1 MVRRNGILK
10 KNTMKKHFL
19 LLTFCVCFLFNCK
32 ETRSQNLNLISVEEM
47 QELVH
52 LEDMQLVDVRTP
64 SEYNEGHVPNA
75 QNIDFWGED
84 FDAEIEELDKTKP
97 IIVYCKSGGRSAKC
111 ASKLAAKGF
120 EKIYDLKGGF
130 SQWKLEKK
138 EIQK

>member
-1 MVRRNGILK
+1 
-10 KNTMKKHFL
+10 MKKHFL

-32 ETRSQNLNLISVEEM
+32 ETRSQNLNLISVKEM

-75 QNIDFWGED
+75 QNIDFWD
-84 FDAEIEELDKTKP
+84 ANFDENIEKLDKSKP

-111 ASKLAAKGF
+111 VSKLAAKGF
-120 EKIYDLKGGF
+120 EKTYDLKGGF
-130 SQWKLEKK
+130 SQWKFEGKVV
-138 EIQK
+138 QK

>member
-1 MVRRNGILK
+1 
-10 KNTMKKHFL
+10 MKKHFL
-19 LLTFCVCFLFNCK
+19 LLTFCVLFNCK

-75 QNIDFWGED
+75 QNIDFWGEN
-84 FDAEIEELDKTKP
+84 FDAKIDELDKTKP

>member
-1 MVRRNGILK
+1 
-10 KNTMKKHFL
+10 MKKHFL

-75 QNIDFWGED
+75 KNIDFWGEN
-84 FDAEIEELDKTKP
+84 FDAKIDELDKTKP

>member
-1 MVRRNGILK
+1 
-10 KNTMKKHFL
+10 MKKHFL

-75 QNIDFWGED
+75 QNIDFWGEN
-84 FDAEIEELDKTKP
+84 FDAKIDELDKTKP

-120 EKIYDLKGGF
+120 EKIYDLEGGF

>member
-1 MVRRNGILK
+1 
-10 KNTMKKHFL
+10 MKKHFL
-19 LLTFCVCFLFNCK
+19 LLTFCACFLFNCK

-75 QNIDFWGED
+75 QNIDFWGEN
-84 FDAEIEELDKTKP
+84 FDAKIDELDKTKP

>member
-1 MVRRNGILK
+1 
-10 KNTMKKHFL
+10 MKKHFL

-75 QNIDFWGED
+75 QNIDFWGEN
-84 FDAEIEELDKTKP
+84 FDAKIDELDKTKP

>member
-1 MVRRNGILK
+1 
-10 KNTMKKHFL
+10 MKKHFL

-64 SEYNEGHVPNA
+64 AEYNEGHVPNA
-75 QNIDFWGED
+75 QNIDFWGEN
-84 FDAEIEELDKTKP
+84 FDAKIDELDKTKP

-111 ASKLAAKGF
+111 ALKLAAKGF

>member
-1 MVRRNGILK
+1 
-10 KNTMKKHFL
+10 MKKHFL

-75 QNIDFWGED
+75 QNIDFWGEN
-84 FDAEIEELDKTKP
+84 FDAKIDELDKTKP
-97 IIVYCKSGGRSAKC
+97 IIVYCKSCGRSAKC

>member
-1 MVRRNGILK
+1 
-10 KNTMKKHFL
+10 
-19 LLTFCVCFLFNCK
+19 
-32 ETRSQNLNLISVEEM
+32 M

-75 QNIDFWGED
+75 QNIDFWGEN
-84 FDAEIEELDKTKP
+84 FDAKIDELDKTKP

-111 ASKLAAKGF
+111 ALKLAAKGF

>member
-1 MVRRNGILK
+1 
-10 KNTMKKHFL
+10 MKKHFL

-32 ETRSQNLNLISVEEM
+32 ETRSQNLNLISVKEM

-75 QNIDFWGED
+75 QNIDFWGEN
-84 FDAEIEELDKTKP
+84 FDAKIDELDKTKP